1 MRADR
6 FAITSFADLERVL
19 GTAGIASVDDI
30 ICGMFDFDGD
40 VVQVDDGIEL
50 VLSRYGSTLEFPFA
64 LDDVER
70 AIVDLEAIVETYAED
85 LL

>member
-19 GTAGIASVDDI
+19 DISGIAGVDDAI
-30 ICGMFDFDGD
+30 YSRFDFDGD
-40 VVQVDDGIEL
+40 VIRLDDGIEL

-70 AIVDLEAIVETYAED
+70 AIVDLEATVETYAED